1 MIVDET
7 AWRTLTVEERVQAL
21 RNQAVTQEIL
31 IKVLMQAVE
40 RLGVTFTWGD
50 EPEQPDE

>member
-1 MIVDET
+1 MTVDET

-21 RNQAVTQEIL
+21 RNQAVSQEIL

-50 EPEQPDE
+50 ESAHPDE

>member
-1 MIVDET
+1 MFVDET

-50 EPEQPDE
+50 VSDHPDE